1 MRSPALRGKAGT
13 VLVITLWVLTILA
26 ILALTFAA
34 TMHVEA
40 VACGNRLQR
49 TRALYAARAGIQRA
63 ILAIESDTTGYAAAT
78 SEWAQLDSEEDGF
91 PFDDERYEVTVT
103 DECGKIDLN
112 SAEQELLERLPQL
125 SDEMIDS
132 LLDWRDAD
140 DDARTNGAEVDYYGK
155 LRPPRACGN
164 RSFLTAE
171 ELLLVRGFSKEA
183 FYGAV
188 AAQPLAIASRG
199 GTEQQAGEIAP
210 IADVLTVYGGD
221 NDLDAQGSER
231 LNINLA
237 GGDALAEKAGE
248 ILTEGDIQAIMDYRS
263 GMGAYDSIGEL
274 LRVEGITR
282 DKMQQLADL
291 VTTRS
296 KPAET
301 ETEEGE
307 PSETEGEPEDEGGP
321 TLPEGIPPELLP
333 PSAGEGARQVPG
345 QPGGPGQP
353 GRPGQPGQSPDFPT
367 PMPGQPEE
375 QPEAPEPSG
384 SGSGVDVD
392 LEQLPVADEYRPG
405 VYNVNTAPLD
415 VLLAID
421 GMTEQVAQAII
432 RERDEEPFTTR
443 GELLR
448 LSEVTD
454 EVFTQL
460 IEQLTVRSST
470 LRITSVGSVEEERV
484 RVRVVAIV
492 DFKESEPAIVHI
504 AEG

>member
-1 MRSPALRGKAGT
+1 MRRPAPANPAGT
-13 VLVITLWVLTILA
+13 VLIITLWVLTILA
-26 ILALTFAA
+26 ILALTFAD

-40 VACGNRLQR
+40 VACGNQMQR
-49 TRALYAARAGIQRA
+49 TRALYAARAGVQRA
-63 ILAIESDTTGYAAAT
+63 MLAIESDTSGYAAAT

-91 PFDDERYEVTVT
+91 PFDDERYEVSVT

-125 SDEMIDS
+125 SDEMIES
-132 LLDWRDAD
+132 LLDWRDTD
-140 DDARTNGAEVDYYGK
+140 DEARPDGAEADYYSK
-155 LRPPRACGN
+155 LRPPRPCAN
-164 RSFLTAE
+164 RQFLTAE
-171 ELLLVRGFSKEA
+171 ELLLVRGFTAEA
-183 FYGAV
+183 FYGAA
-188 AAQPLAIASRG
+188 AAQPLAIASRAEA
-199 GTEQQAGEIAP
+199 EQQGD
-210 IADVLTVYGGD
+210 DVTPLRDLLTVYGGD

-248 ILTEGDIQAIMDYRS
+248 ILTEGDIQAILDYRS
-263 GMGAYDSIGEL
+263 GMGAFDSVGQL
-274 LRVEGITR
+274 LRVEGMTR

-296 KPAET
+296 RPAET
-301 ETEEGE
+301 EAEEDE
-307 PSETEGEPEDEGGP
+307 PSEGEGEPEGEGGP
-321 TLPEGIPPELLP
+321 TLPDGIPSELLP
-333 PSAGEGARQVPG
+333 PTGREGTRQVPG

-353 GRPGQPGQSPDFPT
+353 GAPGQPGGPRDFPS

-375 QPEAPEPSG
+375 TPETPQPGG
-384 SGSGVDVD
+384 SAVDVD

-421 GMTEQVAQAII
+421 GMTEQAAQAIV
-432 RERDEEPFTTR
+432 REREENPFTTR

-454 EVFTQL
+454 EVFTQVV
-460 IEQLTVRSST
+460 EQITVRSST
-470 LRITSVGSVEEERV
+470 LRITSVGSVEEGRV
-484 RVRVVAIV
+484 RVQVVAVV
-492 DFKESEPAIVHI
+492 DLKQSEPMIVHI
-504 AEG
+504 TEG